1 MDIGEICSRVVIVAR
16 RNSGALEAARLM
28 RGQHVGALVVVDGEG
43 ESSHPVGIVTDRD
56 IVVEVMAPEVDASAF
71 TVGDIMA
78 GDLVTVRAS
87 DGVFETIRLMESK
100 GVRRVVV
107 VDAAGRL
114 VGILS
119 LDDLVE
125 LLAEEL
131 SSLAKAISREQRREQ
146 ERRK

>member
-1 MDIGEICSRVVIVAR
+1 
-16 RNSGALEAARLM
+16 M